1 MTKIII
7 KTIKELQIW
16 KESLNNNISFV
27 PTMGNLHKGH
37 LKLIE
42 EANKQKSNTILVSI
56 FINRLQFNNKKDFQ
70 YYPKSLSKDIELAF
84 KSGADAIFVPSEKE
98 IFPRQEQSILYVKA
112 SENLSSTLCGI
123 KRIGHFDGVCT
134 VVYRLITLIE
144 PNIILLGE
152 KDWQQLLILK
162 EMAKEKKLNIQ
173 FKSIGTVRDFDG
185 VPLSSRN
192 NFLSQSERETMKLFS
207 QALLNSQKIFHER
220 EKPGID
226 KLISKLKESNSS
238 IEYLELVNAFNL
250 QKTNSRNNIYLLAGA
265 IICGETR
272 LIDHVFLMKRKPII
286 AIDGPAGS
294 GKSTVTKLIAKKLN
308 LVYLDTGAM
317 YRALSWY
324 ILQEKINYSNT
335 SNLEKTLKN
344 ISIEFKSN
352 DEFSQDIYV
361 NNQNVTKFIR
371 SQKINSVVASIAAI
385 PEIREFLVREQRKFG
400 DFGGLVAEG
409 RDIGTQVFPDA
420 ELKIFLTASIDERA
434 KRRKLELENNG
445 NLKINFEELRDQIR
459 ERDLTDSN
467 RKISPLKKAKDAIE
481 INTDG
486 YSIDAIVKKIVNLY
500 DEKIPEELKRIL
512 K

>member
-16 KESLNNNISFV
+16 KESVNNYISFI

-42 EANKQKSNTILVSI
+42 EANTLKSNTILISI
-56 FINRLQFNNKKDFQ
+56 FINRLQFNNKKDFNQ
-70 YYPKSLSKDIELAF
+70 YPQSLKKDIELAF
-84 KSGADAIFVPSEKE
+84 KSGADAVFIPSEKE
-98 IFPRQEQSILYVKA
+98 IFPQNEKEIVYLKA
-112 SENLSSTLCGI
+112 SKKLSSTLCGV

-134 VVYRLITLIE
+134 IVYRLISLIKPTTL
-144 PNIILLGE
+144 LLGE

-162 EMAKEKKLNIQ
+162 DMVKKLKLNIK
-173 FKSIGTVRDFDG
+173 FKSIETVRDFDG

-192 NFLSQSERETMKLFS
+192 NFLSQSEREMMKLFS
-207 QALLNSQKIFHER
+207 QELLNIQKIFPE
-220 EKPGID
+220 EKKSEIY
-226 KLISKLKESNSS
+226 KMISKLKKSNLSF
-238 IEYLELVNAFNL
+238 EYLELVNAFNL
-250 QKTNSRNNIYLLAGA
+250 EKTTSITNISLLAGA

-324 ILQEKINYSNT
+324 LLKEKINYSIKN
-335 SNLEKTLKN
+335 NLEKTLKN
-344 ISIEFKSN
+344 ISIVFKSN
-352 DEFSQDIYV
+352 NQFSQDIYI
-361 NNQNVTKFIR
+361 NNQCVTKYIR
-371 SQKINSVVASIAAI
+371 SQEISNIVASIASI
-385 PEIREFLVREQRKFG
+385 SEVREFLVREQRKFG
-400 DFGGLVAEG
+400 ACGGLVAEG
-409 RDIGTQVFPDA
+409 RDIGTKVFPNA

-434 KRRKLELENNG
+434 KRRKIELENNG
-445 NLKINFEELRDQIR
+445 NLEINFEELKDQIR
-459 ERDLTDSN
+459 ERDLTDSK
-467 RKISPLKKAKDAIE
+467 RKVSPLKKAKDAVE

-500 DEKIPEELKRIL
+500 DEKIPEEVKNII